1 MILKMTFRS
10 SILTILYV
18 LPLAVAIISSGC
30 SALTDRLAE
39 EDPLLIPPD
48 VIGNEQLICK
58 SETPSMCEG
67 FLTDKPIDVD

>member
-1 MILKMTFRS
+1 MTYHFK
-10 SILTILYV
+10 IFALALV
-18 LPLAVAIISSGC
+18 LSGC

>member
-1 MILKMTFRS
+1 MTYHFK
-10 SILTILYV
+10 IFA
-18 LPLAVAIISSGC
+18 LALLLSGC

-48 VIGNEQLICK
+48 VIGNQQLICK
-58 SETPSMCEG
+58 SEYPKMCEG

>member
-1 MILKMTFRS
+1 MTFRS

-30 SALTDRLAE
+30 NAFTNRLAE

-48 VIGNEQLICK
+48 VIGNQQLICK
-58 SETPSMCEG
+58 SEYPKMCEG
-67 FLTDKPIDVD
+67 FLTDKPIDLD

>member
-1 MILKMTFRS
+1 MMDLKMTYHFK
-10 SILTILYV
+10 IFA
-18 LPLAVAIISSGC
+18 LALLLSGC

-48 VIGNEQLICK
+48 VIGNQQLICK
-58 SETPSMCEG
+58 SEYPKMCKG

>member
-1 MILKMTFRS
+1 MTSLSRILVLLIFL
-10 SILTILYV
+10 IPVITIML
-18 LPLAVAIISSGC
+18 SGC

>member
-1 MILKMTFRS
+1 ML
-10 SILTILYV
+10 
-18 LPLAVAIISSGC
+18 SGC

>member
-1 MILKMTFRS
+1 MTFRS

-30 SALTDRLAE
+30 SALTDRLAK

-58 SETPSMCEG
+58 SETPLMCEG